1 MTEPT
6 LIHHW
11 TFHIGESV
19 VLARRVKMH
28 DAWRGYIIAREIY
41 QAQSGPSEFVYVRWI
56 KPDGELVSEPDR
68 LHISEVVKENPHA

>member
-1 MTEPT
+1 
-6 LIHHW
+6 
-11 TFHIGESV
+11 
-19 VLARRVKMH
+19 MH